1 MTPVLAIGARLLAS
15 CAVLAASAQ
24 TSSPPRPQA
33 LPGEIEQFYG
43 DVNFVAAFST
53 RLDWRHIRAVQ
64 RRQRFEALQSEAD
77 STSRRRVGESLSA
90 REQEVAL
97 RLIRINRR
105 TLRIDD
111 IAVLGLGMREA
122 AAAAELMRVVGH
134 ERSGDTLRVRVEV
147 WPITPEYG
155 DRLTV
160 DYERRGRRD
169 VRPVP
174 PPEGRAGQSRLEAHR
189 WRRVNGQWMRMEG
202 VVIPS
207 RNRLS

>member
-33 LPGEIEQFYG
+33 PPDEIAQFYG

-111 IAVLGLGMREA
+111 IALLGLGMSEA
-122 AAAAELMRVVGH
+122 VAAPELMRVVGH
-134 ERSGDTLRVRVEV
+134 EWSGETLCVRVEV

-160 DYERRGRRD
+160 DYEQRGRRG

-174 PPEGRAGQSRLEAHR
+174 PPEGLAGHSRLEAHR
-189 WRRVNGQWMRMEG
+189 WRRVNDQWMRMQG
-202 VVIPS
+202 VVVH
-207 RNRLS
+207 RQNELS